1 MTDEAQVWLI
11 TEVETIETV
20 EPRWGERGG
29 EDVGGGFG
37 RGGREQVTTIVRKR
51 VPLNPAVLKAEM
63 SGLLQVVGD
72 VFDQASQQRGL
83 QLEEVELSVEL
94 TGEGQVSIMGSGGK
108 LADKGG
114 IKLKFKR
121 ATPGI

>member
-1 MTDEAQVWLI
+1 MTDEAQIWLI
-11 TEVETIETV
+11 TEVETVQPV
-20 EPRWGERGG
+20 ELRRRERSS

-37 RGGREQVTTIVRKR
+37 RRVPEVTTIVRKR
-51 VPLNPAVLKAEM
+51 VPLNSAVLKTEM
-63 SGLLQVVGD
+63 SGLLQMVGD
-72 VFDQASQQRGL
+72 VFNQANHQTGL

-94 TGEGQVSIMGSGGK
+94 SAEGQVSIMGSGGK

-121 ATPGI
+121 TTSEI

>member
-1 MTDEAQVWLI
+1 MTDDAQIWLI
-11 TEVETIETV
+11 TEVETVQPGEV
-20 EPRWGERGG
+20 RRGERSS

-37 RGGREQVTTIVRKR
+37 RRVSEVTTIVRQR
-51 VPLNPAVLKAEM
+51 VALNPAVLKTEM
-63 SGLLQVVGD
+63 RGLLQVVSD
-72 VFDQASQQRGL
+72 VFDQANQQTGL

-94 TGEGQVSIMGSGGK
+94 SAEGQVSIMGSGGK

-121 ATPGI
+121 ATPGS